1 MILSAFAESRIIQN
15 SVMSPMIIT
24 VLILLFAAV
33 AFISGKIP
41 IPVVSIFIII
51 ALSVTNVVSSS
62 AALSG
67 FSNSSV
73 VLTGAMFVVGAAIKK
88 TSLLDSIKNLVLR
101 YGNTPNRMI
110 FWSCIVAS
118 IIGVIINSSA
128 AVLILFPVL
137 SSLPVSRQK
146 LFYPLTCA
154 ASVATAMTFMG
165 SGAINLTINDI
176 LINMG
181 GAVPF
186 TIWDFTLARLPL
198 LIAII
203 LYMCLFGHRL
213 LPDTP
218 NDQLEE
224 MELSGSG
231 ISDTLSGSRN
241 RLAIVVI
248 ALTVAAMIGYQIIGL
263 DLFVIALISCCV
275 LVITG
280 ILSVNEALGAI
291 HLPTIFLF
299 AGVLP
304 LSSALASTGAGDFI
318 ADGIVKLLGN
328 TTNPYFIIATFFVV
342 PLILT
347 QFMSNTA
354 CLTLFTPLAALV
366 ALKIGVDPRA
376 AVMAAVCGS
385 FGSFLTPMAS
395 PAEAICM
402 SAGPYAVKDFIK
414 CGLPLAVLLTVIS
427 VIWLPIVMP
436 L

>member
-1 MILSAFAESRIIQN
+1 
-15 SVMSPMIIT
+15 MSPMIIT
-24 VLILLFAAV
+24 VLILFFAAI

-41 IPVVSIFIII
+41 IPVVSVLIII
-51 ALSVTNVVSSS
+51 ALAVTKVVPSSV
-62 AALSG
+62 ALGG

-88 TSLLDSIKNLVLR
+88 TSLLDSIKNLVIR
-101 YGNTPNRMI
+101 YGNTPRRMI
-110 FWSCIVAS
+110 FWSCVVAA

-146 LFYPLTCA
+146 LFYPLTCS

-165 SGAINLTINDI
+165 SGAINLTINEI

-186 TIWDFTLARLPL
+186 TIWDFTVARLPL

-203 LYMCLFGHRL
+203 LYMCLFGHKL

-224 MELSGSG
+224 MVLGGSG
-231 ISDTLSGSRN
+231 TSKTLEGTRN
-241 RLAIVVI
+241 QLAIIVI
-248 ALTVAAMIGYQIIGL
+248 ALTVAAMISYQLLGV

-275 LVITG
+275 LVMSG
-280 ILSVNEALGAI
+280 VLSVNEALSAI

-304 LSSALASTGAGDFI
+304 LSTALASTGAGDFI
-318 ADGIVKLLGN
+318 AEGIVRLLGN
-328 TTNPYFIIATFFVV
+328 ITNPYFIIATFFIV

-402 SAGPYAVKDFIK
+402 SAGPYALKDFIK
-414 CGLPLAVLLTVIS
+414 CGLPLALIMTIIS
-427 VIWLPIVMP
+427 VVWLPIVMP

>member
-1 MILSAFAESRIIQN
+1 
-15 SVMSPMIIT
+15 MSPMIIT
-24 VLILLFAAV
+24 VLILFFAAI

-41 IPVVSIFIII
+41 IPVVSVLIII
-51 ALSVTNVVSSS
+51 SLAVTKVVPSSVALG
-62 AALSG
+62 G

-88 TSLLDSIKNLVLR
+88 TSLLDSIKNLVVR
-101 YGNTPNRMI
+101 YGNTPRRMI
-110 FWSCIVAS
+110 FWSCVVAA

-165 SGAINLTINDI
+165 SGAINLTINEI

-181 GAVPF
+181 GSVPF
-186 TIWDFTLARLPL
+186 TIWDFTVARLPL

-203 LYMCLFGHRL
+203 LYMCLFGHKL

-224 MELSGSG
+224 MVLGGSG
-231 ISDTLSGSRN
+231 TSKTLEGTQN
-241 RLAIVVI
+241 QLAVIVI
-248 ALTVAAMIGYQIIGL
+248 ALTVAAMISYQLLGV

-275 LVITG
+275 LVMSG
-280 ILSVNEALGAI
+280 VLSVNEALSAI

-304 LSSALASTGAGDFI
+304 LSTALASTGAGDFI
-318 ADGIVKLLGN
+318 AEGIVRLLGN
-328 TTNPYFIIATFFVV
+328 TTNPYFIIATFFIV

-402 SAGPYAVKDFIK
+402 SAGPYALKDFIK
-414 CGLPLAVLLTVIS
+414 CGLPLALIMTIIS
-427 VIWLPIVMP
+427 VVWLPIVMP

>member
-1 MILSAFAESRIIQN
+1 
-15 SVMSPMIIT
+15 MSPMIIT
-24 VLILLFAAV
+24 VLILFFAAI

-41 IPVVSIFIII
+41 IPVVSVLIII
-51 ALSVTNVVSSS
+51 ALAVTKVVPSSV
-62 AALSG
+62 ALGG

-88 TSLLDSIKNLVLR
+88 TSLLDSIKNLVVR
-101 YGNTPNRMI
+101 YGNTPRRMI
-110 FWSCIVAS
+110 FWSCVVAA

-146 LFYPLTCA
+146 LFYPLTCS

-165 SGAINLTINDI
+165 SGAINLTINEI

-186 TIWDFTLARLPL
+186 TIWDFTVARLPL

-203 LYMCLFGHRL
+203 LYMCLFGHKL

-224 MELSGSG
+224 MILGGSG
-231 ISDTLSGSRN
+231 TSKTLEGTRN
-241 RLAIVVI
+241 QLAIIVI
-248 ALTVAAMIGYQIIGL
+248 VLTVAAMISYQLLGV

-275 LVITG
+275 LVMSG
-280 ILSVNEALGAI
+280 VLSVNEALSAI

-304 LSSALASTGAGDFI
+304 LSTALASTGAGDFI
-318 ADGIVKLLGN
+318 AEGIVRLLGN
-328 TTNPYFIIATFFVV
+328 TTNPYFIIATFFIV

-402 SAGPYAVKDFIK
+402 SAGPYALKDFIK
-414 CGLPLAVLLTVIS
+414 CGLPLALIMTIIS
-427 VIWLPIVMP
+427 VVWLPIVMP

>member
-1 MILSAFAESRIIQN
+1 
-15 SVMSPMIIT
+15 MSPMIIT
-24 VLILLFAAV
+24 VLILFFAAI

-41 IPVVSIFIII
+41 IPVVSVLIII
-51 ALSVTNVVSSS
+51 SLAVTKVVPSSVALG
-62 AALSG
+62 G

-88 TSLLDSIKNLVLR
+88 TSLLDSIKNLVVR
-101 YGNTPNRMI
+101 YGNTPRRMI
-110 FWSCIVAS
+110 FWSCVVAA

-146 LFYPLTCA
+146 LFYPLTCS

-165 SGAINLTINDI
+165 SGAINLTINEI

-186 TIWDFTLARLPL
+186 TIWDFTVARLPL

-203 LYMCLFGHRL
+203 LYMCLFGHKL

-224 MELSGSG
+224 MVLGGGGTSK
-231 ISDTLSGSRN
+231 TLEGARN
-241 RLAIVVI
+241 QLAIIVI
-248 ALTVAAMIGYQIIGL
+248 ALTVAAMISYQLLGV

-275 LVITG
+275 LVMSG
-280 ILSVNEALGAI
+280 VLSVNEALSAI

-304 LSSALASTGAGDFI
+304 LSTALASTGAGDFI
-318 ADGIVKLLGN
+318 AEGIVRLLGN
-328 TTNPYFIIATFFVV
+328 TTNPYFIIATFFIV

-402 SAGPYAVKDFIK
+402 SAGPYALKDFIK
-414 CGLPLAVLLTVIS
+414 CGLPLALIMTIIS
-427 VIWLPIVMP
+427 VVWLPIVMP

>member
-1 MILSAFAESRIIQN
+1 
-15 SVMSPMIIT
+15 MSPMIIT
-24 VLILLFAAV
+24 VLILFFAAI

-41 IPVVSIFIII
+41 IPVVSVLIII
-51 ALSVTNVVSSS
+51 SLAVTKVVPSSVALG
-62 AALSG
+62 G

-88 TSLLDSIKNLVLR
+88 TSLLDSIKNLVVR
-101 YGNTPNRMI
+101 YGNTPRRMI
-110 FWSCIVAS
+110 FWSCVVAA

-146 LFYPLTCA
+146 LFYPLTCS

-165 SGAINLTINDI
+165 SGAINLTINEI

-186 TIWDFTLARLPL
+186 TIWDFTVARLPL

-203 LYMCLFGHRL
+203 LYMCLFGHKL

-224 MELSGSG
+224 MALGGGGTSK
-231 ISDTLSGSRN
+231 TLEGARN
-241 RLAIVVI
+241 QLAIIVI
-248 ALTVAAMIGYQIIGL
+248 ALTVAAMISYQLLGV

-275 LVITG
+275 LVMSG
-280 ILSVNEALGAI
+280 ALSVNEALSAI

-304 LSSALASTGAGDFI
+304 LSTALASTGAGDFI
-318 ADGIVKLLGN
+318 AEGIVRLLGN
-328 TTNPYFIIATFFVV
+328 TTNPYFIIATFFIV

-402 SAGPYAVKDFIK
+402 SAGPYALKDFIK
-414 CGLPLAVLLTVIS
+414 CGLPLALIMTIIS
-427 VIWLPIVMP
+427 VVWLPIVMP

>member
-1 MILSAFAESRIIQN
+1 
-15 SVMSPMIIT
+15 MSPMIIT
-24 VLILLFAAV
+24 VLILFFAAI

-41 IPVVSIFIII
+41 IPVVSVLIII
-51 ALSVTNVVSSS
+51 ALAVTKVVPSSV
-62 AALSG
+62 ALGG

-88 TSLLDSIKNLVLR
+88 TSLLDSIKNLVIR
-101 YGNTPNRMI
+101 YGNTPRRMI
-110 FWSCIVAS
+110 FWSCVVAA

-146 LFYPLTCA
+146 LFYPLTCS

-165 SGAINLTINDI
+165 SGAINLTINEI

-186 TIWDFTLARLPL
+186 TIWDFTVARLPL

-203 LYMCLFGHRL
+203 LYMCLFGHKL

-224 MELSGSG
+224 MVLGGSG
-231 ISDTLSGSRN
+231 TSKTLEGTRN
-241 RLAIVVI
+241 QLAIIVI
-248 ALTVAAMIGYQIIGL
+248 ALTVAAMISYQLLGV

-275 LVITG
+275 LVMSG
-280 ILSVNEALGAI
+280 VLSVIEALSAI

-304 LSSALASTGAGDFI
+304 LSTALASTGAGDFI
-318 ADGIVKLLGN
+318 AEGIVRLLGN
-328 TTNPYFIIATFFVV
+328 TTNPYFIIATFFIV

-402 SAGPYAVKDFIK
+402 SAGPYALKDFIK
-414 CGLPLAVLLTVIS
+414 CGLPLALIMTIIS
-427 VIWLPIVMP
+427 VVWLPIVMP

>member
-1 MILSAFAESRIIQN
+1 
-15 SVMSPMIIT
+15 MSPMIIT
-24 VLILLFAAV
+24 VLILFFAAI

-41 IPVVSIFIII
+41 IPVVSVLIII
-51 ALSVTNVVSSS
+51 ALAVTKVVPSSV
-62 AALSG
+62 ALGG

-88 TSLLDSIKNLVLR
+88 TSLLDSIKNLVIR
-101 YGNTPNRMI
+101 YGNTPRRMI
-110 FWSCIVAS
+110 FWSCVVAA

-146 LFYPLTCA
+146 LFYPLTCS

-165 SGAINLTINDI
+165 SGAINLTINEI

-186 TIWDFTLARLPL
+186 TIWDFTVARLPL

-203 LYMCLFGHRL
+203 LYMCLFGHKL

-224 MELSGSG
+224 MVLGGSG
-231 ISDTLSGSRN
+231 TSKTLEGTQN
-241 RLAIVVI
+241 QLAVIVI
-248 ALTVAAMIGYQIIGL
+248 ALTVAAMISYQLLGV

-275 LVITG
+275 LVMSG
-280 ILSVNEALGAI
+280 VLSVNEALSAI

-304 LSSALASTGAGDFI
+304 LSTALASTGAGDFI
-318 ADGIVKLLGN
+318 AEGIVRLLGN
-328 TTNPYFIIATFFVV
+328 TTNPYFIIATFFIV

-402 SAGPYAVKDFIK
+402 SAGPYALKDFIK
-414 CGLPLAVLLTVIS
+414 CGLPLALILTVIS
-427 VIWLPIVMP
+427 VVWLPIVMP

>member
-1 MILSAFAESRIIQN
+1 
-15 SVMSPMIIT
+15 MIIT

-41 IPVVSIFIII
+41 IPVVSMLIII
-51 ALSVTNVVSSS
+51 ALAATKVIAPS

-73 VLTGAMFVVGAAIKK
+73 ILTGAMFIVGGAIKK
-88 TSLLDSIKNLVLR
+88 TSLLDSIKGLVLK
-101 YGNTPNRMI
+101 YGNTPTKMI
-110 FWSCIVAS
+110 LWSCIVS
-118 IIGVIINSSA
+118 SMIGVIINSSA
-128 AVLILFPVL
+128 AVLILFPIL
-137 SSLPVSRQK
+137 ATLPISRQK
-146 LFYPLTCA
+146 LYFPLTCA

-176 LINMG
+176 LMQQG
-181 GAVPF
+181 GSIPF
-186 TIWDFTLARLPL
+186 TIWDFTLARLPF
-198 LIAII
+198 LIVII
-203 LYMCLFGHRL
+203 LYMCTVGHKL

-224 MELSGSG
+224 LNMSGSVAG
-231 ISDTLSGSRN
+231 KKLSESKN
-241 RLAIVVI
+241 KLAIAII
-248 ALTVAAMIGYQIIGL
+248 AVTVLAMITYQVIGL
-263 DLFVIALISCCV
+263 DLFVIAMISCTV
-275 LVITG
+275 LILTG
-280 ILSVNEALGAI
+280 IMGVNEALGAI

-304 LSSALASTGAGDFI
+304 LSSALSSTGAGDFI
-318 ADGIVKLLGN
+318 ADHIVQMLGN
-328 TTNPYFIIATFFVV
+328 TTNPYFIVGTFFVV

-366 ALKIGVDPRA
+366 ALRIGVDPRA
-376 AVMAAVCGS
+376 AVMAAVCGA

-402 SAGPYAVKDFIK
+402 SAGPYKVKDFMK
-414 CGLPLAVLLTVIS
+414 CGLPLAVIMTVVA
-427 VIWLPIVMP
+427 VIWLPIIMP

>member
-1 MILSAFAESRIIQN
+1 
-15 SVMSPMIIT
+15 MSPMIIT

-41 IPVVSIFIII
+41 IPVVSVLIII
-51 ALSVTNVVSSS
+51 ALAVTKVVPSSV
-62 AALSG
+62 ALGG

-88 TSLLDSIKNLVLR
+88 TSLLDSIKNLVVR
-101 YGNTPNRMI
+101 YGNTPRRMI
-110 FWSCIVAS
+110 FWSCVVAA

-165 SGAINLTINDI
+165 SGAINLTINEI

-181 GAVPF
+181 GSVPF
-186 TIWDFTLARLPL
+186 TIWDFTVARLPL

-203 LYMCLFGHRL
+203 LYMCLFGHKL

-224 MELSGSG
+224 MVLGGSG
-231 ISDTLSGSRN
+231 TSKTLEGTQN
-241 RLAIVVI
+241 QLAVIVI
-248 ALTVAAMIGYQIIGL
+248 ALTVAAMISYQLLGV

-275 LVITG
+275 LVMSG
-280 ILSVNEALGAI
+280 VLSVNEALSAI

-304 LSSALASTGAGDFI
+304 LSTALASTGAGDFI
-318 ADGIVKLLGN
+318 AEGIVRLLGN
-328 TTNPYFIIATFFVV
+328 TTNPYFIIATFFIV

-402 SAGPYAVKDFIK
+402 SAGPYALKDFIK
-414 CGLPLAVLLTVIS
+414 CGLPLALIMTIIS
-427 VIWLPIVMP
+427 VVWLPIVMP

>member
-1 MILSAFAESRIIQN
+1 
-15 SVMSPMIIT
+15 MSPMIIT
-24 VLILLFAAV
+24 VLILFFAAI

-41 IPVVSIFIII
+41 IPVVSVLIII
-51 ALSVTNVVSSS
+51 ALAVTKVVPSSV
-62 AALSG
+62 ALGG

-88 TSLLDSIKNLVLR
+88 TSLLDSIKNLVIR
-101 YGNTPNRMI
+101 YGNTPRRMI
-110 FWSCIVAS
+110 FWSCVVAA

-146 LFYPLTCA
+146 LFYPLTCS

-165 SGAINLTINDI
+165 SGAINLTINEI

-186 TIWDFTLARLPL
+186 TIWDFTVARLPL

-203 LYMCLFGHRL
+203 LYMCLFGHKL

-224 MELSGSG
+224 MVLGGSG
-231 ISDTLSGSRN
+231 TSKTLEGTRN
-241 RLAIVVI
+241 QLAIIVI
-248 ALTVAAMIGYQIIGL
+248 ALTVAAMISYQLLGV

-275 LVITG
+275 LVMSG
-280 ILSVNEALGAI
+280 VLSVNEALSAI

-304 LSSALASTGAGDFI
+304 LSTALASTGAGDFI
-318 ADGIVKLLGN
+318 AEGIVRLLGN
-328 TTNPYFIIATFFVV
+328 TTNPYFIIATFFIV

-402 SAGPYAVKDFIK
+402 SAGPYALKDFIK
-414 CGLPLAVLLTVIS
+414 CGLPLALIMTIIS
-427 VIWLPIVMP
+427 VVWLPIVMP

>member
-1 MILSAFAESRIIQN
+1 
-15 SVMSPMIIT
+15 MSPMIIT
-24 VLILLFAAV
+24 VLILFFAAI

-41 IPVVSIFIII
+41 IPVVSVLIII
-51 ALSVTNVVSSS
+51 ALAVTKVVPSSV
-62 AALSG
+62 ALGG

-88 TSLLDSIKNLVLR
+88 TSLLDSIKNLVVR
-101 YGNTPNRMI
+101 YGNTPRRMI
-110 FWSCIVAS
+110 FWSCVVAA

-146 LFYPLTCA
+146 LFYPLTCS

-165 SGAINLTINDI
+165 SGAINLTINEI

-186 TIWDFTLARLPL
+186 TIWDFTVARLPL

-203 LYMCLFGHRL
+203 LYMCLFGHKL

-224 MELSGSG
+224 MVLGGGGTSK
-231 ISDTLSGSRN
+231 TLEGARN
-241 RLAIVVI
+241 QLAIIVI
-248 ALTVAAMIGYQIIGL
+248 ALTVAAMISYQLLGV

-275 LVITG
+275 LVMSG
-280 ILSVNEALGAI
+280 VLSVNEALSAI

-304 LSSALASTGAGDFI
+304 LSTALASTGAGDFI
-318 ADGIVKLLGN
+318 AEGIVRLLGN
-328 TTNPYFIIATFFVV
+328 TTNPYFIIATFFIV

-402 SAGPYAVKDFIK
+402 SAGPYALKDFIK
-414 CGLPLAVLLTVIS
+414 CGLPLALIMTIIS
-427 VIWLPIVMP
+427 VVWLPIVMP